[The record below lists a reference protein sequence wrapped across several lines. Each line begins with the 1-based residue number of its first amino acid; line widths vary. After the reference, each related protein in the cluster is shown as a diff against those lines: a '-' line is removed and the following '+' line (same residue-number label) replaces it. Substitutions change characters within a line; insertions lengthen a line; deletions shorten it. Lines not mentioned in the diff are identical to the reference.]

1 MTRDEGDIRLG
12 ENSLVVGCAQGNER
26 IIIKDNWAKIGLN
39 MMLLLLLYVIDLTY
53 LSQVSNKHFQT
64 RTSSDRYTSLTIMT
78 A

>member
-12 ENSLVVGCAQGNER
+12 ENSLVVGCARGNER
-26 IIIKDNWAKIGLN
+26 IIKYNWAKIG
-39 MMLLLLLYVIDLTY
+39 MMLLLLYVIDLTY

>member
-12 ENSLVVGCAQGNER
+12 ENSLVVGCARGNER
-26 IIIKDNWAKIGLN
+26 IIKYNWAKIG
-39 MMLLLLLYVIDLTY
+39 MMLLLLYVIDLTY

-64 RTSSDRYTSLTIMT
+64 NYYVLVLILRYSSLTIMT